1 MLSLVL
7 PVTHAALHYTCA
19 APMATFDTRVLSLN
33 VTRYNSLQMDT
44 YINTLDGFIT
54 IFLSGV
60 IHKGTLLLQ
69 EHLDAVD
76 GPSSEREKGASV
88 EMIDELTT

>member
-1 MLSLVL
+1 
-7 PVTHAALHYTCA
+7 
-19 APMATFDTRVLSLN
+19 
-33 VTRYNSLQMDT
+33 MDT

-88 EMIDELTT
+88 EMIDELTTSLTKKRPSNCSDHILVFLF

>member
-1 MLSLVL
+1 
-7 PVTHAALHYTCA
+7 
-19 APMATFDTRVLSLN
+19 
-33 VTRYNSLQMDT
+33 MDT

>member
-1 MLSLVL
+1 
-7 PVTHAALHYTCA
+7 
-19 APMATFDTRVLSLN
+19 
-33 VTRYNSLQMDT
+33 MDT

-60 IHKGTLLLQ
+60 VHKGTLLLQ

-88 EMIDELTT
+88 EMISEHESAEKDPHTTIGLS